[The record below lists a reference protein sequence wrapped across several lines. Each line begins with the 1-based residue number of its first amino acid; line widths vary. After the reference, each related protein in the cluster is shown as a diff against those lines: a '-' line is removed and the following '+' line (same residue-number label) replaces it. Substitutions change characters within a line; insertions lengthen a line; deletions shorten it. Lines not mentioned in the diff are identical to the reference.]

1 MITLIISKNKETNFQ
16 YNPRLDNV
24 NRDTLFKDKINRA
37 EKFLSERGMLVTKE
51 NIKSNKKASV

>member
-1 MITLIISKNKETNFQ
+1 MIILKNKEVSFQ

-24 NRDTLFKDKINRA
+24 SRDTLFKDKIDRA
-37 EKFLSERGMLVTKE
+37 KKFLSERGMLVAEE